1 MKIKA
6 IKITNFLGVD
16 ELDWNPNESIN
27 ILKGPKGSG
36 KTSVLEAIEKAFSNQ
51 GRRTELIKH
60 GEEEATLYV
69 ETSDGLEIDRRLRA
83 EKSDYFRL
91 RKEGEGIKSTEA
103 ELRRFLRG
111 DIFRPLDFIHLSE
124 KEQTDIILGMIK
136 MDYDEEDVADWFGEL
151 PEGLN
156 WDKHILQILKD
167 IETKFYDERQE
178 INREIRTLESQIAGI
193 RKSLPANYDGDE
205 WAKKN
210 VQEYYNK
217 VSEAKEKNRAY
228 ESAKALKEN
237 FEDRIK
243 GIRGEAETKKA
254 DVTRKYAE
262 IKGQIE
268 ESIRLTLGDIQDE
281 RDDIVLAENT
291 KVERLKKADGWFEE
305 QLKELEKKLEEKK
318 KLIEN
323 QATLEVR
330 EKEETIQGHKEN
342 IAALRSELSGLGEKE
357 ELELAGI
364 DKETA
369 QKIEHEKERLGKAK
383 DYLEGAE
390 LIDIEPLQ
398 AEADEVAE
406 MQSYLREWDRM
417 VSICDNQ
424 ISHRRDRSEYLTV
437 LIETAREKPSEL
449 ITKHPLPIEGITVD
463 EKGRIR
469 INQTLLDG
477 LSDGEKLEVATKIAL
492 QRMGDLKV
500 MCLDGFEKLNRAEQ
514 EKLMGIV
521 KKHDIQA
528 FVTITDDTESGSFEI
543 EEG

>member
-60 GEEEATLYV
+60 GEEEATLYI
-69 ETSDGLEIDRRLRA
+69 ETNDGLEIDRRLRSDKA
-83 EKSDYFRL
+83 DYFRL
-91 RKEGEGIKSTEA
+91 KKEGEGIKSTES

-111 DIFRPLDFIHLSE
+111 DIFRPLDFINLSE

-136 MDYDEEDVADWFGEL
+136 MDYSEEDVADWFGEL

-178 INREIRTLESQIAGI
+178 INREIRTLEAQVEGI
-193 RKSLPANYDGDE
+193 RKGLPDNYDGTV

-210 VQEYYNK
+210 VQDYYKK
-217 VSEAKEKNRAY
+217 VSEAEEKNRAY
-228 ESAKALKEN
+228 ESAKALREN

-243 GIRGEAETKKA
+243 GIKGEAETQKAEVAKK
-254 DVTRKYAE
+254 Y
-262 IKGQIE
+262 
-268 ESIRLTLGDIQDE
+268 
-281 RDDIVLAENT
+281 
-291 KVERLKKADGWFEE
+291 
-305 QLKELEKKLEEKK
+305 LEEKES
-318 KLIEN
+318 LELGIGIEN
-323 QATLEVR
+323 DNIENLEEAIMLTTR
-330 EKEETIQGHKEN
+330 YEEARLRDYDEWYAKQIKELDEKLTQMKSELAEKTKQTNKEAEETIQAHKEE
-342 IAALRSELSGLGEKE
+342 IASLNAELEGLAEKE
-357 ELELAGI
+357 QLELAGI
-364 DKETA
+364 DRETA
-369 QKIEHEKERLGKAK
+369 QKIELEKERLGKAK
-383 DYLEGAE
+383 DYLEDAE

-424 ISHRRDRSEYLTV
+424 ISHRRDRSEDLTV

-492 QRMGDLKV
+492 QRMGDLRV

-543 EEG
+543 GEG

>member
-36 KTSVLEAIEKAFSNQ
+36 KTSVLEAIEKGFSNQ
-51 GRRTELIKH
+51 GRRTELIRH
-60 GEEEATLYV
+60 HEDEATLYI
-69 ETSDGLEIDRRLRA
+69 ETSDGLEIDRRLRSD
-83 EKSDYFRL
+83 KSDYFRL
-91 RKEGEGIKSTEA
+91 KKEGEGIKSTEG

-124 KEQTDIILGMIK
+124 KEQTDIILGMIQ
-136 MDYDEEDVADWFGEL
+136 MDYSEEDIAEWFGEL
-151 PEGLN
+151 PSGLN
-156 WDKHILQILKD
+156 WDKHVLQILKD

-217 VSEAKEKNRAY
+217 VSEAKEANRAY
-228 ESAKALKEN
+228 ESAKALREN
-237 FEDRIK
+237 FEDKIK
-243 GIRGEAETKKA
+243 GIKGEAETEKAEVNKK
-254 DVTRKYAE
+254 Y
-262 IKGQIE
+262 
-268 ESIRLTLGDIQDE
+268 
-281 RDDIVLAENT
+281 
-291 KVERLKKADGWFEE
+291 
-305 QLKELEKKLEEKK
+305 LEEKENLELATRLENEQIVDLETSIKSFENDKETRLKDTDKWYEAQIKQLQEKRDDLKEKIHQKCKRETK
-318 KLIEN
+318 K
-323 QATLEVR
+323 A
-330 EKEETIQGHKEN
+330 EELIQGHKEFISSLN
-342 IAALRSELSGLGEKE
+342 TELAGLAEKE
-357 ELELAGI
+357 QLELAGI

-369 QKIEHEKERLGKAK
+369 QKIELEKERLGKAK

-398 AEADEVAE
+398 ADADEVAE

-417 VSICDNQ
+417 VLIRDEQ
-424 ISHRRDRSEYLTV
+424 LEHRKAKSEHLTE
-437 LIETAREKPSEL
+437 LIEVARAKPSEL

-463 EKGRIR
+463 EEGRIR

-492 QRMGDLKV
+492 QRMGDLRV

-528 FVTITDDTESGSFEI
+528 FVTITEDTESGSFEI